1 MSRRVI
7 VHPDQTVL
15 AEAAAARAITAL
27 LDAQSHRSP
36 VHWVLTGG
44 SVGIATLAAMG
55 RSPVLSAIDW
65 SQVHL
70 WWGDERFLP
79 AGNNERN
86 EVQAHDV
93 LIDQLKADFGLPT
106 ENVHTVPAS
115 DSKSISSVDE
125 AAEHYAQELSAF
137 AEGDSSSD
145 VRTPDFDLLLLGM
158 GPDIHIASLF
168 PGHEALGVV
177 GSTTTAVRNS
187 PKPPPERVSLTF
199 EAINH
204 SRRVWIVA
212 GGAEKAE
219 AVSAVI
225 ANKPA
230 VEAPAAH
237 VHGQDETLLLID
249 TASAT

>member
-7 VHPDQTVL
+7 VHPDQAVL

-44 SVGIATLAAMG
+44 SVGIATLVAMG

-79 AGNNERN
+79 AGDSERN
-86 EVQAHDV
+86 EVQAHDA
-93 LIDQLKADFGLPT
+93 LIGQLKEDHGLPE
-106 ENVHTVPAS
+106 ENVHVVPAS
-115 DSKSISSVDE
+115 DAENVSSVD
-125 AAEHYAQELSAF
+125 AAAQHYAQELAAY
-137 AEGDSSSD
+137 AETGSD
-145 VRTPDFDLLLLGM
+145 VRAPDFDLLLLGM
-158 GPDIHIASLF
+158 GPDIHVASLF
-168 PGHEALGVV
+168 PDHEALAAV
-177 GSTTTAVRNS
+177 GSTTIAVRNS

-204 SRRVWIVA
+204 SRRVWVVA

-225 ANKPA
+225 ANKP
-230 VEAPAAH
+230 VIQAPAAH

-249 TASAT
+249 TASAA